1 MSICLC
7 LGKGKRIVIYIEN
20 NGGKRILKYSNLIE
34 VLPSALNHTKKESY
48 RTFRVG
54 FSGDEASFY
63 LASSPF

>member
-1 MSICLC
+1 MFIC
-7 LGKGKRIVIYIEN
+7 KRTE
-20 NGGKRILKYSNLIE
+20 SP
-34 VLPSALNHTKKESY
+34 LPFSFLSY